1 MDSLKTL
8 AAAGSRQNRARRAI
22 VAGLGG
28 MALGG
33 VLAAPVLTSQKT
45 RKAVKR
51 AKKQS
56 KQKCRNQEGQCA
68 ASFTGICTTANA
80 DPADAAACITQ
91 FTACCT
97 FLSDCQVASFFDCVF
112 TPR

>member
-1 MDSLKTL
+1 MDTLKTL
-8 AAAGSRQNRARRAI
+8 TAVASPRNRARRAL

-28 MALGG
+28 IALGG
-33 VLAAPVLTSQKT
+33 VLTPALASKKT

-56 KQKCRNQEGQCA
+56 KKKCRNQEGQCVQA
-68 ASFTGICTTANA
+68 FTEICVARNA
-80 DPADAAACITQ
+80 DPEDAADCTLE
-91 FTACCT
+91 FTACCA
-97 FLSDCQVASFFDCVF
+97 FLADCQVTTFFDCVV

>member
-8 AAAGSRQNRARRAI
+8 SVVARHRFRARRTV

-28 MALGG
+28 IALGG
-33 VLAAPVLTSQKT
+33 VLTPALAGKNS

-56 KQKCRNQEGQCA
+56 KKKCRNQEGQCA
-68 ASFTGICTTANA
+68 QVFTDLCARNA
-80 DPADAAACITQ
+80 DPADAAACTQQ
-91 FTACCT
+91 FTACCA
-97 FLSDCQVASFFDCVF
+97 FLADCQATAFFDCTF
-112 TPR
+112 APR